1 MVVVTRS
8 TRRRAALALLFSLS
22 CLLTAPSNAADAGV
36 DKNNNNNNNNNNG
49 NNAEQQRGWPV
60 PTKKAERPKMKP
72 KP

>member
-1 MVVVTRS
+1 MVVTPS

-22 CLLTAPSNAADAGV
+22 CLLTAPSNATDAGV
-36 DKNNNNNNNNNNG
+36 DKHNSNNNNNNNG
-49 NNAEQQRGWPV
+49 NNAEQRGWPV